1 MAYIIH
7 RGNKGTQ
14 GELLKETKVSRLLLE
29 ELLIELK
36 RVKLANYLAI
46 DEDLDNEEI

>member
-14 GELLKETKVSRLLLE
+14 GELLKEIKVSRLLLE
-29 ELLIELK
+29 ELLMEIK
-36 RVKLANYLAI
+36 RIKLANYVLI
-46 DEDLDNEEI
+46 DEDLDKENV